1 MQSGGREGP
10 LLPVGAGVL
19 SLGSPQLDW
28 QPGSLYSSVS
38 LASEQ
43 PGSAIS
49 ILPSPSLSLASR
61 QAGMFSLPRLRPQLA
76 KLPDSIVTG
85 LPLPAGT
92 SRRLQSVS
100 LVWMANSGARL
111 LVGSM
116 FKSGPPVVALESIL
130 ACRRLVAL
138 PDLAVTSITDCT
150 LTNLIG

>member
-49 ILPSPSLSLASR
+49 TLPSPSLSLASR
-61 QAGMFSLPRLRPQLA
+61 QAGTLSLPRLKPKMA
-76 KLPDSIVTG
+76 KLPDSMVTG
-85 LPLPAGT
+85 PPPLGGT
-92 SRRLQSVS
+92 NRRLHNVS
-100 LVWMANSGARL
+100 LVWMANSGAKSL
-111 LVGSM
+111 DGSM
-116 FKSGPPVVALESIL
+116 FKLTPPDELLESVR
-130 ACRRLVAL
+130 ACRRLVAS
-138 PDLAVTSITDCT
+138 PDLAVTSMIDCT
-150 LTNLIG
+150 LTNLTG